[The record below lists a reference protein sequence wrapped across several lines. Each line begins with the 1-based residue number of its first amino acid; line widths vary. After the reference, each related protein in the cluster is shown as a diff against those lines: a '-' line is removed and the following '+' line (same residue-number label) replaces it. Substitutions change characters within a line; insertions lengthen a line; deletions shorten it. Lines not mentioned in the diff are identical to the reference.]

1 MEPTPVQ
8 RRAAFLVIVLALAGL
23 GTYLFVPGSFGFGRR
38 AVSPAAAQTPAPSA
52 SPAPSSAQPAP
63 QPVPVGSGSPSSSA
77 ALPDPTAPIGSRAS
91 DIYQWLPFRPAD
103 LTKASEVAVQFGDLY
118 DTFSYSESAPAYAKS
133 LQPIAARDLVESLQR
148 GYATPGLAG
157 PRVRNKQVS
166 TGTTTVSSLRAFG
179 PGSFTFVVSIV
190 QKITATKGKSSS
202 STQYAVT
209 VTGGASQWQVSD
221 IELATAGNF

>member
-38 AVSPAAAQTPAPSA
+38 AVSPAAAQTPAPS
-52 SPAPSSAQPAP
+52 SPAPPAAEPDPQPAP
-63 QPVPVGSGSPSSSA
+63 VSSGSPSSSP
-77 ALPDPTAPIGSRAS
+77 ALPEPAAPIGSKAS
-91 DIYQWLPFRPAD
+91 DIYQWLPFRPAE

-118 DTFSYSESAPAYAKS
+118 DTFSYSESASAYAKS
-133 LQPIAARDLVESLQR
+133 LQPIAARDLVQSLQR

-157 PRVRNKQVS
+157 PRVRSKQVS
-166 TGTTTVSSLRAFG
+166 TGTTTVNSLRAFG
-179 PGSFTFVVSIV
+179 PGSFTFVATIV

-209 VTGGASQWQVSD
+209 VVGGASQWQVSD